1 MTKKEF
7 EQFKRVPLREFAG
20 QHDLEIIQAH
30 LYDDGHILIELVPFE
45 NHLPMKRDGRGPK
58 PGFLEAKKA
67 RELSIS
73 STLYVEGAYE
83 L

>member
-20 QHDLEIIQAH
+20 QHDLEIVRALQFE
-30 LYDDGHILIELVPFE
+30 DGHVVIELVPFE
-45 NHLPMKRDGRGPK
+45 NHIPMVRDGRGPR

-67 RELSIS
+67 RELEF
-73 STLYVEGAYE
+73 VQ
-83 L
+83 